1 MRIIMRVNRFGTPD
15 GARPLRYNAGE
26 MYEVPLRLAQH
37 FLQMGYGLKFK
48 TTPPTTKEI
57 AMGIANRLVQRTA
70 QPNLEPVT
78 VTEAKNFLRI
88 DGTVEDA
95 LIGDMIKAA
104 RIGAEQ
110 QTGLS
115 FITQSWTLAYDDCPP
130 PYVSLPHGPVQS
142 IVEVRSIDEAEQS
155 TTIAA
160 SSYHLSADKEQLNFE
175 SIPSGH
181 RVEIEYVTGFGSAAA
196 DVPADIKHALLIHVA
211 WLYEHRDSIEPPA
224 ASALIYNA
232 YRTIRL

>member
-1 MRIIMRVNRFGTPD
+1 MRIIMRVNRCGTPD
-15 GARPLRYNAGE
+15 GTRLLRYVAGE
-26 MYEVPLRLAQH
+26 IYEVPARLAQH
-37 FLQMGYGLKFK
+37 FLHAGYGLTFN
-48 TTPPTTKEI
+48 TSPLTDEEI
-57 AMGIANRLVQRTA
+57 AMGYAKRLVQRTTPPA
-70 QPNLEPVT
+70 LEPVT
-78 VTEAKNFLRI
+78 VSEAKNFLRI
-88 DGTVEDA
+88 DGNVEDA
-95 LIGDMIKAA
+95 LLADMIKAA

-115 FITQSWTLAYDDCPP
+115 FITQTWTLAYDDCPP

-142 IVEVRSIDEAEQS
+142 VATVIAMDENEQS

-160 SSYHLSADKEQLNFE
+160 SNYHLSADKEQLNFE
-175 SIPSGH
+175 TIPSSH
-181 RVEIEYVTGFGSAAA
+181 RVEIDYVTGFGNAAA

>member
-1 MRIIMRVNRFGTPD
+1 MKIIMRATRFGTPD
-15 GARPLRYNAGE
+15 GARLLRYMAGE
-26 MYEVPLRLAQH
+26 IYEIPARLAQH
-37 FLQMGYGLKFK
+37 FLQSGYGLKYQPAPL
-48 TTPPTTKEI
+48 TNEEI
-57 AMGIANRLVQRTA
+57 IMGYANRLVQRTT
-70 QPNLEPVT
+70 QPSLEPVT
-78 VTEAKNFLRI
+78 VAEAKTFLRI

-115 FITQSWTLAYDDCPP
+115 LITQSWTLAYDDCPP

-142 IVEVRSIDEAEQS
+142 ITAVRAIDESEQI
-155 TTIAA
+155 TTVAA

-175 SIPSGH
+175 SIPSAY
-181 RVEIEYVTGFGSAAA
+181 RVEIEYVAGFGNGAS